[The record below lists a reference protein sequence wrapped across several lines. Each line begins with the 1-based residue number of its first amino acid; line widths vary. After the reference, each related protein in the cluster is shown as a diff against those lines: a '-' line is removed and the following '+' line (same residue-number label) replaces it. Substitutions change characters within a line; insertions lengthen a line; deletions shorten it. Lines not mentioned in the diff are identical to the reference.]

1 MGIRFTCPKGHPLHV
16 KEFLAGKR
24 GICPECDTRFVIP
37 AIDGRATSSQG
48 EGTHGVHEAPK
59 DVNEVSKNEVD
70 LIHEAGSVRTATPPP
85 QQPLAS
91 SPLPPAIPPETAGP
105 TTPPPVQEVWY
116 VRTVSGEQYGPATT
130 ELMHTWVQEGRV
142 LVDSQV
148 WRTGWPEWK
157 TGHEAVKLFQTPT
170 QELSEEIAMQESLPT
185 FEFPQKH
192 RHRKR
197 SRRDRAKVFTI
208 ALGGLVLLLLIAFLL
223 VVSNN

>member
-1 MGIRFTCPKGHPLHV
+1 
-16 KEFLAGKR
+16 
-24 GICPECDTRFVIP
+24 
-37 AIDGRATSSQG
+37 
-48 EGTHGVHEAPK
+48 
-59 DVNEVSKNEVD
+59 
-70 LIHEAGSVRTATPPP
+70 
-85 QQPLAS
+85 
-91 SPLPPAIPPETAGP
+91 
-105 TTPPPVQEVWY
+105 
-116 VRTVSGEQYGPATT
+116 
-130 ELMHTWVQEGRV
+130 MHTWVQEGRV